1 MTTDCEPY
9 LYLDYAATAPL
20 AEEAAE
26 AMAPFDLAG
35 EASLALNANP
45 NSLHSLGRTA
55 YRALEQA
62 RRTLAECLGARRPD
76 EVVLTGGATEAD
88 NAALWGL
95 ALAERDRRAREGR
108 APEQPHVIVSA
119 IEHAAVLRPA
129 KAMRAAGFRVTELPV
144 DRQGFVE
151 VRALEAA
158 LDADTVL
165 VSVQMANSEVGSVQP
180 VRELAACAH
189 EAGALFHTDAVQA
202 LGKVELSV
210 EGLGVDAASFS
221 AHKIGGPRGV
231 GALYLRA
238 RTPFAPL
245 LRGGGQEA
253 GLRSGTQNVRGAVG
267 FAAAARAATAFVADD
282 AATMMVLR
290 DRLYGALGA
299 FEVVQPTVDV
309 APGSLDFLPNVVS
322 VMVEGL
328 ESETMLLR
336 FDQLGI
342 GVSGGSACSS
352 HSLDPSHV
360 LLAMGVPADLAHG
373 ALRLSFG
380 RRTTAADVDAFLAAV
395 PKVLD
400 WKGRRAA
407 R

>member
-1 MTTDCEPY
+1 MTMPPKPY

-20 AEEAAE
+20 CAEAAE
-26 AMAPFDLAG
+26 AMAPYDGVG
-35 EASLALNANP
+35 EASLMLNANP
-45 NSLHSLGRTA
+45 NSLHSPGRTA
-55 YRALEQA
+55 YRALEAA

-95 ALAERDRRAREGR
+95 ARAERDRRAQAGKPV
-108 APEQPHVIVSA
+108 ADPHVIVSS

-129 KAMRAAGFRVTELPV
+129 KTMRAAGFRVTELPV

-158 LDADTVL
+158 LGADTVL
-165 VSVQMANSEVGSVQP
+165 VSVQAANSEVGSVQP

-202 LGKVELSV
+202 LGKVPLSV
-210 EGLGVDAASFS
+210 GEWDVDAASFS

-231 GALYLRA
+231 GALYLKA
-238 RTPFAPL
+238 RTPFEPL
-245 LRGGGQEA
+245 MRGGGQES

-267 FAAAARAATAFVADD
+267 FAAAARAATAHVADD
-282 AATMMVLR
+282 AAAMAVLR
-290 DRLYGALGA
+290 DRLYGVLAA
-299 FEVVQPTVDV
+299 FGPVQATVDV
-309 APGSLDFLPNVVS
+309 EPGSLDFLPNVVS
-322 VMVEGL
+322 VLVEGL

-336 FDQLGI
+336 FDGLGI

-380 RRTTAADVDAFLAAV
+380 RGTTMADIDAFLAAV

-400 WKGRRAA
+400 WKRA
-407 R
+407 